1 MRSILRY
8 MRDSWKAVCIVVLLL
23 IVQAYCD
30 LSLPTYMSNIV
41 DVGIQQNGMDDAV
54 MEQIRADSLAQ
65 LELFMT
71 DEEIE
76 TVEQAYGE
84 ANQIGMRYADTKLS
98 EEQQAAVSD
107 ALCVPMA
114 LVYQMSQADGE
125 TTFRLEQIQG
135 AIAAGQITK
144 DQLLE
149 MKDQALEQMGDV
161 SDSTMLQ
168 VAVMY
173 MQAEYDAMGVDL
185 GTIRNHY
192 LYTTGGKMLGLT
204 ALGLAAAM
212 IIGLIASRVGA
223 GVGRDLRDQ
232 VFGRVLRFSSAEMN
246 RFSTASLITRCTND
260 IQQVQMVCV
269 MILRMMLYAPI
280 CAIGG
285 ILKVYRTQTGLGWII
300 VVAVCVILAVIG
312 TLIKI
317 TMPKFKMMQS
327 LVDRLNLISREI
339 LTGVMPIR
347 AFSREKR
354 EEERFDG
361 ANTDLMRTQL
371 FTNRVMSLMM
381 PSMMLTMNAVTVA
394 IVWFGSKGIEAG
406 NLQVGDMMAFISYTM
421 MIVMSFMMMTMIS
434 IFLPRAGVAADRIN
448 EVLHTKPVITDPEN
462 PVEHTADWKGQIHFD
477 DVTFCYP
484 GADHPALEHIN
495 FTAEPGKTTAIIGST
510 GSGKSTLLNLI
521 PRFFDVTEG
530 QVTLDGVDVRDI
542 QQETLRKQL
551 GYVPQKGVLFSG
563 TIASNVKFADCDIS
577 DEQMKLAAEIA
588 QATEFI
594 GSKMDRYNSRIAQ
607 GGTNVSGGQKQRL
620 SIARA
625 IAAKPKV
632 FLFDD
637 SFSAL
642 DYKTDAALRRALHE
656 NIREATV
663 IIVAQ
668 RISTILHADQIIV
681 LDEGRMVG
689 IGTHEQLLQ
698 HCDTYREIA
707 ESQLSESELKGGSV
721 Q

>member
-8 MRDSWKAVCIVVLLL
+8 MKGSWKAVCVVILLL

-41 DVGIQQNGMDDAV
+41 DVGIQQNGMDNAV
-54 MEQIRADSLAQ
+54 MEQIRTDSLTQ

-71 DEEIE
+71 DEEADIAE
-76 TVEQAYGE
+76 AAYGE
-84 ANQIGMRYADTKLS
+84 ADAMGIRH
-98 EEQQAAVSD
+98 VSD
-107 ALCVPMA
+107 ALSEEDEEALSDVLCTPMA
-114 LVYQMSQADGE
+114 LVYQMSQQGGE
-125 TTFRLEQIQG
+125 GYSLDDIQNALDSG
-135 AIAAGQITK
+135 MLAK
-144 DQLLE
+144 DQLLD
-149 MKDQALEQMGDV
+149 MKNQALEQMGDL

-168 VAVMY
+168 MAVLY
-173 MQAEYDAMGVDL
+173 MEGEYDAMGVDL
-185 GTIRNHY
+185 GAIRNHY
-192 LYTTGGKMLGLT
+192 LYTTGGKMIGLTVLGLLV
-204 ALGLAAAM
+204 AV
-212 IIGLIASRVGA
+212 IIGMIASRVGA
-223 GVGRDLRDQ
+223 GVGRDLRDK
-232 VFGRVLRFSSAEMN
+232 VFARVLQFSSAEMN
-246 RFSTASLITRCTND
+246 QFSTASLITRCTND

-269 MILRMMLYAPI
+269 MILRMMLFAPI

-285 ILKVYRTQTGLGWII
+285 ILKVYQTRTGMGWII
-300 VVAVCVILAVIG
+300 VVAVCVIFAVIG
-312 TLIKI
+312 TLMRI
-317 TMPKFKMMQS
+317 TMPKFKIMQS

-354 EEERFDG
+354 EEERFAG

-371 FTNRVMSLMM
+371 FTNRVMNFMM
-381 PSMMLTMNAVTVA
+381 PAMMLTMNSVTVA
-394 IVWFGSKGIEAG
+394 IIWFGSKGVDMG
-406 NLQVGDMMAFISYTM
+406 NLQVGDMMAFITYTM
-421 MIVMSFMMMTMIS
+421 LIVMSFMMITMIS

-448 EVLHTKPVITDPEN
+448 EVLETEPVIADRADLTEPEK
-462 PVEHTADWKGQIHFD
+462 EWKGEICFD

-484 GADHPALEHIN
+484 GASHPAIEHIS

-510 GSGKSTLLNLI
+510 GCGKSTLLNLI
-521 PRFFDVTEG
+521 PRLFDVTEG
-530 QVTLDGVDVRDI
+530 SVKLDGVDIRDLK
-542 QQETLRKQL
+542 QETLRKQL

-563 TIASNVKFADCDIS
+563 DIASNVKFADSDIS
-577 DEQMKLAAEIA
+577 DEQMELAAEIA

-594 GSKMDRYNSRIAQ
+594 DSKMDRYHSRIAQ
-607 GGTNVSGGQKQRL
+607 GGSNVSGGQKQRL

-642 DYKTDAALRRALHE
+642 DYKTDAALRRALAQHVGD
-656 NIREATV
+656 ATV

-681 LDEGRMVG
+681 LNEGHIDG
-689 IGTHEQLLQ
+689 IGTHEELLAG
-698 HCDTYREIA
+698 CDTYREIA
-707 ESQLSESELKGGSV
+707 RSQLSESELKGGGM

>member
-1 MRSILRY
+1 
-8 MRDSWKAVCIVVLLL
+8 
-23 IVQAYCD
+23 
-30 LSLPTYMSNIV
+30 
-41 DVGIQQNGMDDAV
+41 
-54 MEQIRADSLAQ
+54 ME
-65 LELFMT
+65 
-71 DEEIE
+71 EE
-76 TVEQAYGE
+76 Y
-84 ANQIGMRYADTKLS
+84 N
-98 EEQQAAVSD
+98 
-107 ALCVPMA
+107 
-114 LVYQMSQADGE
+114 
-125 TTFRLEQIQG
+125 
-135 AIAAGQITK
+135 
-144 DQLLE
+144 
-149 MKDQALEQMGDV
+149 
-161 SDSTMLQ
+161 
-168 VAVMY
+168 
-173 MQAEYDAMGVDL
+173 AMGVDL

-204 ALGLAAAM
+204 ALGLAVAM
-212 IIGLIASRVGA
+212 VIGLIASRVGA
-223 GVGRDLRDQ
+223 GVGRKLRDQ
-232 VFGRVLRFSSAEMN
+232 VFGRVLRFSSIEMN
-246 RFSTASLITRCTND
+246 QFSTASLITRCTND

-269 MILRMMLYAPI
+269 MILRMMLFAPI

-285 ILKVYRTQTGLGWII
+285 ILKVYHTQTGLGWII

-312 TLIKI
+312 TLMRIS
-317 TMPKFKMMQS
+317 MPKFKIMQS
-327 LVDRLNLISREI
+327 LVDRMNLISREI
-339 LTGVMPIR
+339 LTGIMPIR

-354 EEERFDG
+354 EEERFAG

-371 FTNRVMSLMM
+371 FTNRVMNFMM
-381 PSMMLTMNAVTVA
+381 PTMMLTMNAVTVA

-406 NLQVGDMMAFISYTM
+406 NLQVGDMMAFITYTM

-434 IFLPRAGVAADRIN
+434 IFLPRAGIAADRIN
-448 EVLHTKPVITDPEN
+448 EVIHTEPVITDQPEQA
-462 PVEHTADWKGQIHFD
+462 ESKTDWKGEIRFD

-484 GADHPALEHIN
+484 GADHPAIEHIS
-495 FTAEPGKTTAIIGST
+495 FTAQPGKTTAIIGST

-530 QVTLDGVDVRDI
+530 RVQLDGVDVRNI
-542 QQETLRKQL
+542 RQETLRRQL

-563 TIASNVKFADCDIS
+563 TIASNVKFADSDIS

-594 GSKMDRYNSRIAQ
+594 DSKMDRYNTRIAQ

-625 IAAKPKV
+625 IAAQPKV

-642 DYKTDAALRRALHE
+642 DYKTDAALRRALHA
-656 NIREATV
+656 NISDATV

-681 LDEGRMVG
+681 LDEGKMVG
-689 IGTHEQLLQ
+689 IGTHEQLLAS
-698 HCDTYREIA
+698 CSTYREIA